1 MFARFWQGFAW
12 GHSNHLLSSDASTG
26 HAALLNAWSYCK
38 LLRLQVKHELKLHAA
53 GVTGVPH
60 FVINGRYHLSGAQD
74 TSTFVEVLSQL

>member
-1 MFARFWQGFAW
+1 M
-12 GHSNHLLSSDASTG
+12 
-26 HAALLNAWSYCK
+26 
-38 LLRLQVKHELKLHAA
+38 KHELKLHAA

>member
-1 MFARFWQGFAW
+1 MCCTEQVRQE
-12 GHSNHLLSSDASTG
+12 
-26 HAALLNAWSYCK
+26 
-38 LLRLQVKHELKLHAA
+38 LREHTA

>member
-1 MFARFWQGFAW
+1 MDGQ
-12 GHSNHLLSSDASTG
+12 
-26 HAALLNAWSYCK
+26 C
-38 LLRLQVKHELKLHAA
+38 LQVKHELRQHAA